1 MTTRRTGLITALLL
15 TAALLL
21 CMPGLWRSVVSL
33 GGGRVDDRL
42 RPARQRTLTVW
53 LLPGDMGDREVIVR
67 ACAAFEKQ
75 RPGARVFLRVVSA
88 DEFAA
93 ENAVLPD
100 VALFETGA
108 LQRPEALFLPLADE
122 GEPSGQSG
130 GVCYALPLWMHA
142 NVLSLPL
149 GWFGREAPQT
159 RQPSLLASATPAP
172 AREAQTLLDPAD
184 VPWGLLTQGGALQK
198 PPRGVALQQLLFSCP
213 QSLRAELAAAYLG
226 RQTSTPVDTPAPE
239 GLETT
244 LPLARGP
251 TATPKPD
258 LSRPARVQTLEQHLR
273 AVQNGEPLCACVLTP
288 AVSDQVRYA
297 AMCRDGEDARA
308 FVRYLREEADP
319 LSLGYLP
326 AREVA
331 GGDALTQRALEI
343 YATRTL
349 PNAFAHTREEL
360 LSLCEDAFSRLED
373 PVMTLLRL
381 R

>member
-1 MTTRRTGLITALLL
+1 MTTRRTGLLTALLL

-21 CMPGLWRSVVSL
+21 CMPGLWRSVVSG
-33 GGGRVDDRL
+33 GGGRVDERL

-53 LLPGDMGDREVIVR
+53 LLPGDLGDREVIAR

-88 DEFAA
+88 DEFGA
-93 ENAVLPD
+93 EDAVPPD

-122 GEPSGQSG
+122 AEPSGQSG
-130 GVCYALPLWMHA
+130 AVCYALPLWMHV

-149 GWFGREAPQT
+149 GWFGQEAERPGA
-159 RQPSLLASATPAP
+159 PSLLASATPAP
-172 AREAQTLLDPAD
+172 AREARTLLEAAD
-184 VPWGLLTQGGALQK
+184 VPWGLLTQGGALEK

-213 QSLRAELAAAYLG
+213 QSLRAELAAACLG
-226 RQTSTPVDTPAPE
+226 RQTVSREATPAPE

-251 TATPKPD
+251 TATPQPD
-258 LSRPARVQTLEQHLR
+258 LSRPARVQTLQAHLR
-273 AVQNGEPLCACVLTP
+273 AVQNGEPLCACVLAP

-297 AMCRDGEDARA
+297 ALCRDGEDARA
-308 FVRYLREEADP
+308 FVRFLREEAEP
-319 LSLGYLP
+319 LALGYLP
-326 AREVA
+326 VGEAT
-331 GGDALTQRALEI
+331 GGDALTRRALEL
-343 YATRTL
+343 YAVRTL
-349 PNAFAHTREEL
+349 PNAFAHTRQEL

>member
-1 MTTRRTGLITALLL
+1 MTTRRTGLMTALLL

-53 LLPGDMGDREVIVR
+53 LLPGDMGDREVIAR

-93 ENAVLPD
+93 EDAVLPD

-108 LQRPEALFLPLADE
+108 IQRPEAFFLPLADE
-122 GEPSGQSG
+122 GAEPSGQSG
-130 GVCYALPLWMHA
+130 GTCYALPLWMHA

-149 GWFGREAPQT
+149 GWFGQDAPQT
-159 RQPSLLASATPAP
+159 RQPSLLASATPGP

-184 VPWGLLTQGGALQK
+184 VPWGLLTQSGALQK
-198 PPRGVALQQLLFSCP
+198 PRGVALQQLLFGCP
-213 QSLRAELAAAYLG
+213 QSLRAELAAACLG
-226 RQTSTPVDTPAPE
+226 RQTSTPASTAAPE

-251 TATPKPD
+251 TATPQPD

-273 AVQNGEPLCACVLTP
+273 AVQNGEALCACVLTP

-297 AMCRDGEDARA
+297 ALCRDGEDARA
-308 FVRYLREEADP
+308 FVRFLREEAEAP
-319 LSLGYLP
+319 GYLP
-326 AREVA
+326 AREA
-331 GGDALTQRALEI
+331 SGGDAVTRRALEI
-343 YATRTL
+343 YAARTL
-349 PNAFAHTREEL
+349 PNAFAHTRQEL
-360 LSLCEDAFSRLED
+360 LSLCEDAFARLED

>member
-21 CMPGLWRSVVSL
+21 CMPGLWRSVVSM
-33 GGGRVDDRL
+33 GGGRVDERL

-53 LLPGDMGDREVIVR
+53 LLPGDLGDREVIAH
-67 ACAAFEKQ
+67 ACAAFEKR

-93 ENAVLPD
+93 EDAVLPD

-108 LQRPEALFLPLADE
+108 IQMPEAFFLPLSEEA
-122 GEPSGQSG
+122 EPSGQSG
-130 GVCYALPLWMHA
+130 GICYALPLWMHVS
-142 NVLSLPL
+142 VLSLPQE
-149 GWFGREAPQT
+149 WFGQEAPQP
-159 RQPSLLASATPAP
+159 RAPSLLASATPAP
-172 AREAQTLLDPAD
+172 AREIQTLLEAQE
-184 VPWGLLTQGGALQK
+184 VPWGLLTQGGALEK

-213 QSLRAELAAAYLG
+213 QSLRADLAAACLG
-226 RQTSTPVDTPAPE
+226 RQTAARDATPAPE

-251 TATPKPD
+251 TPTPQPD
-258 LSRPARVQTLEQHLR
+258 LSRPARVQTLQAHLR
-273 AVQNGEPLCACVLTP
+273 AVQSGEALCACVLTP

-297 AMCRDGEDARA
+297 ALCRDGEDARA
-308 FVRYLREEADP
+308 FVRFLREEADP
-319 LSLGYLP
+319 LALGYLP
-326 AREVA
+326 ARETS
-331 GGDALTQRALEI
+331 GGDALTRRALES
-343 YATRTL
+343 YAVRTL

-360 LSLCEDAFSRLED
+360 LSLCEDAFTRLED

>member
-1 MTTRRTGLITALLL
+1 MTTRRTGLLTALLL

-21 CMPGLWRSVVSL
+21 CMPGLWRSVVSM
-33 GGGRVDDRL
+33 GDGRVDERL

-53 LLPGDMGDREVIVR
+53 LLPGDLGDREVIAR

-93 ENAVLPD
+93 EDAVLPD

-108 LQRPEALFLPLADE
+108 LQRPEAFFLPLADE
-122 GEPSGQSG
+122 AEPSGQSG
-130 GVCYALPLWMHA
+130 AVCYALPLWMHV
-142 NVLSLPL
+142 NVLSLPQ
-149 GWFGREAPQT
+149 GWFGQEAEQP
-159 RQPSLLASATPAP
+159 RAPSLLASATPAP
-172 AREAQTLLDPAD
+172 AQEIPTLLEAAE

-213 QSLRAELAAAYLG
+213 ESLRAELAAACLG
-226 RQTSTPVDTPAPE
+226 RQTAAPEATPAPE

-251 TATPKPD
+251 TATPQPD
-258 LSRPARVQTLEQHLR
+258 LSRPARVQTLQAHLR
-273 AVQNGEPLCACVLTP
+273 AVQNGEALCACVLTP

-297 AMCRDGEDARA
+297 ALCRDGEDARA
-308 FVRYLREEADP
+308 FVRFLREEAEP
-319 LSLGYLP
+319 LALGYLP
-326 AREVA
+326 AGEAA
-331 GGDALTQRALEI
+331 GGDALTRRALEI
-343 YATRTL
+343 YAVCTL